1 MATIY
6 GTTNSETL
14 DAADGVTNNN
24 DTIFGSYGNDSIYGL
39 GGNDVI
45 FGGDGNDVIIGG
57 SGADTIYGDSGF
69 DMASYINSGSGVSV
83 SLLSG
88 AGTGGPAEGD
98 KLYSIEGL
106 VGSSY
111 DDLLVGDDEA
121 NELSGLSGNDN
132 LKGSG
137 GDDVLFGGADNDMLK
152 GGGGEDKLHGGS
164 GIDTAAY
171 NQSGE
176 GVNVILVNGSA
187 SGGDAQGDELDGIEN
202 LIGSSYEDHLGG
214 DNGVNVLK
222 GENGNDLLKGYGGQ
236 DTLFGG
242 NQNDTLFGLADDDM
256 LYGDGGN
263 DTLYGGTG
271 DDTMHGGYGD
281 DTFVVDSA
289 GDVVIE
295 ATNQGNDTVKATVS
309 YELANDV
316 RVETL
321 RTINDAATTAIDLTG
336 NSYANTI
343 VGNAGANTLD
353 GKGGADTMQ
362 GLGGDD
368 TYYVNNAGD
377 NVHEA
382 AGQGADTVR
391 ASVNYQLTAG
401 QEVEAL
407 TTTSNNGVTAI
418 NLTGNNK
425 AQTIVG
431 NAGFNVLQGNGG
443 DDYLQGRAGH
453 DTLTG
458 GAGEDKFLFNT
469 TLNAATNVDTI
480 TDMTAGVDLIR
491 LDDAFFAGIGPV
503 GVLSADAFHIGATA
517 ADAED
522 RIVYNSATG
531 QLFFD
536 SNGNAAGGSTLFAN
550 LATGLALTN
559 TDFHIV

>member
-1 MATIY
+1 M
-6 GTTNSETL
+6 
-14 DAADGVTNNN
+14 
-24 DTIFGSYGNDSIYGL
+24 
-39 GGNDVI
+39 
-45 FGGDGNDVIIGG
+45 
-57 SGADTIYGDSGF
+57 
-69 DMASYINSGSGVSV
+69 
-83 SLLSG
+83 
-88 AGTGGPAEGD
+88 
-98 KLYSIEGL
+98 
-106 VGSSY
+106 
-111 DDLLVGDDEA
+111 
-121 NELSGLSGNDN
+121 
-132 LKGSG
+132 
-137 GDDVLFGGADNDMLK
+137 
-152 GGGGEDKLHGGS
+152 
-164 GIDTAAY
+164 
-171 NQSGE
+171 
-176 GVNVILVNGSA
+176 
-187 SGGDAQGDELDGIEN
+187 
-202 LIGSSYEDHLGG
+202 
-214 DNGVNVLK
+214 
-222 GENGNDLLKGYGGQ
+222 
-236 DTLFGG
+236 
-242 NQNDTLFGLADDDM
+242 
-256 LYGDGGN
+256 
-263 DTLYGGTG
+263 
-271 DDTMHGGYGD
+271 
-281 DTFVVDSA
+281 
-289 GDVVIE
+289 
-295 ATNQGNDTVKATVS
+295 QGNDTVKATVS

-336 NSYANTI
+336 NSYANTL

-391 ASVNYQLTAG
+391 SSVNYQLTAG
-401 QEVEAL
+401 QEIEAL

-418 NLTGNNK
+418 NLTGNDK

-536 SNGNAAGGSTLFAN
+536 FERKRGRRLDPVRQPRDRAGAHQHGLPHRVIRACAREHGLHEIGAEPPRGSASFFLPRSPVS
-550 LATGLALTN
+550 LS
-559 TDFHIV
+559 VRR